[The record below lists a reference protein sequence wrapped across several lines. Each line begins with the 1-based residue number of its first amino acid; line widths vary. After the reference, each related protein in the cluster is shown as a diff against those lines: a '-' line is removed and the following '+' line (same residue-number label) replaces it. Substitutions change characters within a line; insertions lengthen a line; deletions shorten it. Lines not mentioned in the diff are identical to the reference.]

1 MDMSEEVRRGA
12 LPCEVIHFRSPAVG
26 RRGRLSNNLWT
37 LEMGETGVNSG
48 ISNGRRLWLLLL

>member
-1 MDMSEEVRRGA
+1 MDMSEEARRRA

-26 RRGRLSNNLWT
+26 RWGRLSNLWT